1 MLFFQFQEP
10 DLLIKRFAPVKPGA
24 ADDLPDILQG
34 KFQLPE
40 QKDLLQDL
48 QIRFVIQAVPGLRM
62 PGRMKQSDPVV
73 ILQGADTLTS
83 FTVIITVVPLTSD
96 SITLNYDVT

>member
-10 DLLIKRFAPVKPGA
+10 DLLIKSLAPVKPGA

-40 QKDLLQDL
+40 QKDLLQGL

-62 PGRMKQSDPVV
+62 PGRMKPSDPVV
-73 ILQGADTLTS
+73 LLQGADTHACKPAHFLYS
-83 FTVIITVVPLTSD
+83 HHHGCPPYF
-96 SITLNYDVT
+96 